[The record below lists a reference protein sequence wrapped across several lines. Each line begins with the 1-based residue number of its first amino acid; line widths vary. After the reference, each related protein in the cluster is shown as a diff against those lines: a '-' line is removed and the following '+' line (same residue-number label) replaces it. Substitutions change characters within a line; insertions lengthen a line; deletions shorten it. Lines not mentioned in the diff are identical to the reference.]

1 MTLTR
6 MTGPTTRLLAL
17 LAGLLMLTPASEAAV
32 THITFAPRDL
42 FVSLRTGQVQ
52 WFSSDGTLNGTLA
65 NVIPGKAEGMGF
77 DALGN
82 LYVTHYCL
90 DPTCLAGNSVERFN
104 TSGVSLGAFG
114 SGYAC
119 NPYAIAVDRG
129 GRVYVGQADCSGDLL
144 AFDASGA
151 PRAAFDVAPDSRG
164 SARIDLAADGCTMF
178 YTSQGP
184 NVKRY
189 DVCSGRQLP
198 NFNAAPIPGGMAHAL
213 RILPDGGV
221 LVAALYTIVRL
232 NSAGVAVQSYDL
244 PGEQELWMGLE
255 LAGDGTF
262 WASNYG
268 TSDLVRFDI
277 ASGVALSSFNT
288 GTPTNT
294 VKDVLVRR

>member
-6 MTGPTTRLLAL
+6 HSGTTTRLLAL
-17 LAGLLMLTPASEAAV
+17 LAGCLTLAPASQAAV
-32 THITFAPRDL
+32 TQITFAPGDL

-52 WFSSDGTLNGTLA
+52 WFSSDGTLNGTLT

-77 DALGN
+77 DAVGN

-90 DPTCLAGNSVERFN
+90 DPTCLTGNSVERFN
-104 TSGVSLGAFG
+104 TLGVSLGAFG
-114 SGYAC
+114 GGYNC

-144 AFDASGA
+144 AFDGA
-151 PRAAFDVAPDSRG
+151 GTLRSAFDVAQDSRG

-189 DVCSGRQLP
+189 DVCSNRQLP
-198 NFNAAPIPGGMAHAL
+198 NFNAAPSPGGAAHAL

-221 LVAALYTIVRL
+221 LVAAVYTIVRL
-232 NSAGVAVQSYDL
+232 DSAGAAVQSYDV
-244 PGEQELWMGLE
+244 PGEPDLWMGLD

-268 TSDLVRFDI
+268 SSDIVRFDT
-277 ASGVALSSFNT
+277 ATGTVLSSFNT
-288 GTPTNT
+288 GTPTTT
-294 VKDVLVRR
+294 VKDVIVRR